1 MYLSWLGLSALKIE
15 TKDAVLVTDPFA
27 PNFAKKPLRA
37 KADVVTVSIADDPAR
52 NTLSGIQGEPF
63 VIDHPGEFEVKG
75 IFIQGIPVGGNG
87 AGRGKAHNELEKHA
101 HLATAAVSDHPV
113 TVFTLDVEDM
123 RLAHLGGLRLRPTGE
138 TIERLN
144 GVDVLFVPVG
154 GAGTLDADAAAAV
167 VNDIEPRMVIPIHF
181 ASDGGAVGPKLA
193 TVSAFLKEMGASNVK
208 PVDRLLVKK
217 RDLPGEEET
226 RVVVLSV

>member
-1 MYLSWLGLSALKIE
+1 MHISWLGLSALKIE

-27 PNFAKKPLRA
+27 PTLAKKPLRA
-37 KADVVTVSIADDPAR
+37 KADVVTISIADDPAR

-75 IFIQGIPVGGNG
+75 IFIQGISVSENS
-87 AGRGKAHNELEKHA
+87 GRGKAQKEMETHKHV
-101 HLATAAVSDHPV
+101 ATRPADDHPV
-113 TVFTLDVEDM
+113 TVFTFDVEDM
-123 RLAHLGGLRLRPTGE
+123 RLAHLGGLPTRPTGE
-138 TIERLN
+138 AIERLN
-144 GVDVLFVPVG
+144 GVDVLFIPVG

-181 ASDGGAVGPKLA
+181 ASDGGTVDPKLA
-193 TVSAFLKEMGASNVK
+193 SVSAFLKEMGASTVK
-208 PVDRLLVKK
+208 PIDRLLVKK

-226 RVVVLSV
+226 RVVILSA

>member
-1 MYLSWLGLSALKIE
+1 MHISWLGLSALKIE

-27 PNFAKKPLRA
+27 PTLTKKPLRA
-37 KADVVTVSIADDPAR
+37 KADVVTISIADDPAR

-75 IFIQGIPVGGNG
+75 IFIQGISVSGSGD
-87 AGRGKAHNELEKHA
+87 GRGKAQQEMEKHKHVVTSPA
-101 HLATAAVSDHPV
+101 GEHPV
-113 TVFTLDVEDM
+113 TVFTFDVEDM
-123 RLAHLGGLRLRPTGE
+123 RLAHLGGLRTRPSGE

-144 GVDVLFVPVG
+144 GVDVLLIPVG
-154 GAGTLDADAAAAV
+154 GAGTLGADAAATV

-181 ASDGGAVGPKLA
+181 ASDGGSGPKLA
-193 TVSAFLKEMGASNVK
+193 SVSAFLKEMGASNVK

-226 RVVVLSV
+226 RVVVLSA

>member
-1 MYLSWLGLSALKIE
+1 MHISWLGLSALKIE

-27 PNFAKKPLRA
+27 PTLTKKPLRA
-37 KADVVTVSIADDPAR
+37 KADVVTISIADDPAR

-75 IFIQGIPVGGNG
+75 IFIQGISVSGSD
-87 AGRGKAHNELEKHA
+87 AGRGKAQQEMEKHK
-101 HLATAAVSDHPV
+101 HVSTSPAGEHPV

-123 RLAHLGGLRLRPTGE
+123 RLAHLGGLRTRPSGE

-144 GVDVLFVPVG
+144 GVDVLLIPVG
-154 GAGTLDADAAAAV
+154 GSGTLDADAAAAV

-181 ASDGGAVGPKLA
+181 ASDGAVGPKLA
-193 TVSAFLKEMGASNVK
+193 SASAFLKEMGASNVK
-208 PVDRLLVKK
+208 PVDRLLIKK

-226 RVVVLSV
+226 RVVVFHT